1 MHRIIALIAVLLLL
15 SLAAVTAAGQIE
27 GKVRSVD
34 QSDRTVTLEDGT
46 KIAIPAGMPLDL
58 LREGAEITVSFEEK
72 DGKNEATNVEM
83 K

>member
-1 MHRIIALIAVLLLL
+1 
-15 SLAAVTAAGQIE
+15 
-27 GKVRSVD
+27 
-34 QSDRTVTLEDGT
+34 
-46 KIAIPAGMPLDL
+46 MPLDL